1 MKMAPLTKYLTYQL
15 YHALQLLAKIT
26 KEGDTEYLHQF
37 RIAIRRSRSLLRLYL
52 PEYYALQEVLR
63 TAVRQT
69 NILRELD
76 VFIESV
82 DPVAYPKLIR
92 VLHHYRNEQFETL
105 LTDHFR
111 EQTRHALNKLYDDL
125 TGLNPVIEDE
135 RLIAMA
141 EKHYQGCLSDYN
153 ALTKKC
159 SEEELHELRIRF
171 KITRYAL
178 EFLEQSELHSEKE
191 KIKSCKKI
199 QDHLGAVQDAA
210 NQLQFLKS
218 FCKAHT
224 TKECRQLLKDRK
236 TELKHLKKLTV
247 SNR

>member
-15 YHALQLLAKIT
+15 FHAFQLLPKIS
-26 KEGDTEYLHQF
+26 EESDIEYLHQF
-37 RIAIRRSRSLLRLYL
+37 RVSIRRSRSLLRLYL

-63 TAVRQT
+63 SAVRQT

-76 VFIESV
+76 VFVASV
-82 DPVAYPKLIR
+82 DPDVYPKL
-92 VLHHYRNEQFETL
+92 VKLLHDYRNEQFDAV

-111 EQTRHALNKLYDDL
+111 EQTRHALNRLYDDL
-125 TGLNPVIEDE
+125 TQLNPAIEDE
-135 RLIAMA
+135 RLIVMA
-141 EKHYQGCLSDYN
+141 EKHFQGCVADYD
-153 ALTKKC
+153 ALTKKS

-178 EFLEQSELHSEKE
+178 EFLEQSGLHSEKE

-210 NQLQFLKS
+210 NQFRFLKS
-218 FCKAHT
+218 FCETHA
-224 TKECRQLLKDRK
+224 TKECRQLLKARK
-236 TELKHLKKLTV
+236 GELKHLKKLTV